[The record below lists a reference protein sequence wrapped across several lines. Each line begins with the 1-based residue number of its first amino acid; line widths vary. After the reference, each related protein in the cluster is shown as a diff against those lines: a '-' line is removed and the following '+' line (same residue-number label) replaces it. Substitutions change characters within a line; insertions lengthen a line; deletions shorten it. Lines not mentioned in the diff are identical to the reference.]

1 MDRLNALRGTPS
13 PSATA
18 PSPTTSQKDA
28 AEANDF
34 FAALA
39 GGADN
44 ITSRRRAPAKAAAA
58 PVEKTPARSFVALPS
73 PSTSQKDDQEAQ
85 DFFSTLLQGS
95 QPTPAAT
102 PAARPAPPPT
112 PMSISP
118 PPPQQTQQQRRVSF
132 REPVDA
138 PPPPLPRTVSDD
150 AETPPKETDDVLKLV
165 DSWGADASP
174 DDEAKRLAQL
184 RADEERRRASEAH
197 AESARKVALEEAAA
211 RAEAEV
217 SGLRRIS
224 SNSPEEGSRL
234 TERRRARRE
243 ATVWSAG
250 GSSSSDGDAATT
262 PAPTAPK
269 RTDSAE
275 ARDFFAAL
283 GAPVAAEPAA
293 SPAPEAAPVEP
304 EAPEAEV
311 PAPEVAA
318 APAMPPLPETPVAE
332 ASSTKERTPDG
343 ARVVTTCS
351 EAVARAPPP
360 VEPSEMPG
368 AVALPGLAAP
378 PKPTVPVRDPRLI
391 LFTHTRR

>member
-13 PSATA
+13 PNLNA

-44 ITSRRRAPAKAAAA
+44 ITSRRRAPAKAAA

-118 PPPQQTQQQRRVSF
+118 PPPPQSQQQRRVSF

-150 AETPPKETDDVLKLV
+150 TETPPKETDDVLKLV

-174 DDEAKRLAQL
+174 DDEAKRLATL
-184 RADEERRRASEAH
+184 RPEDFDGPL
-197 AESARKVALEEAAA
+197 SA
-211 RAEAEV
+211 
-217 SGLRRIS
+217 
-224 SNSPEEGSRL
+224 
-234 TERRRARRE
+234 
-243 ATVWSAG
+243 
-250 GSSSSDGDAATT
+250 
-262 PAPTAPK
+262 
-269 RTDSAE
+269 
-275 ARDFFAAL
+275 
-283 GAPVAAEPAA
+283 
-293 SPAPEAAPVEP
+293 
-304 EAPEAEV
+304 
-311 PAPEVAA
+311 
-318 APAMPPLPETPVAE
+318 
-332 ASSTKERTPDG
+332 
-343 ARVVTTCS
+343 
-351 EAVARAPPP
+351 
-360 VEPSEMPG
+360 
-368 AVALPGLAAP
+368 
-378 PKPTVPVRDPRLI
+378 
-391 LFTHTRR
+391 